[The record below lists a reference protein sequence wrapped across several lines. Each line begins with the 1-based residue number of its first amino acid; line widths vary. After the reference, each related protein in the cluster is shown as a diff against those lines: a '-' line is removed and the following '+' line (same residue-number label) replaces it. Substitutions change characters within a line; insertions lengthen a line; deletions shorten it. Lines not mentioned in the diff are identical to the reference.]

1 MNTTHTILQK
11 LLLLIII
18 IIMSHIEFV
27 FTSLSALS
35 ESGTFYTVVQLS
47 GQKLKISPN
56 AIFGDYPCERILNN
70 KY

>member
-1 MNTTHTILQK
+1 MNTTHTILPK
-11 LLLLIII
+11 LLLLLLLLLLLI

-35 ESGTFYTVVQLS
+35 ESGTF